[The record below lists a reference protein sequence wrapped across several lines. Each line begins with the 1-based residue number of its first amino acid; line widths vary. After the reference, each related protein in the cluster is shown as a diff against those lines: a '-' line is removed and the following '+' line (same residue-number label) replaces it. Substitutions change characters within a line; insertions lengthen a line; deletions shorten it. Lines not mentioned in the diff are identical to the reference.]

1 MRETRALAGAS
12 QGDSPPL
19 PTPTPAPEPTLAELL
34 TRFVRTT
41 VPLRL
46 YQILQLGIPFAVDFG
61 VRGWWRLTG
70 WAIAVAAFGA
80 WGLADRWLWTSNEEG
95 WRPRLVRA
103 ARSVSGALAGGIPAV
118 LLLELFLRVLGRG
131 PIS

>member
-1 MRETRALAGAS
+1 MKESRAVADTSHQDAA
-12 QGDSPPL
+12 

-80 WGLADRWLWTSNEEG
+80 WGLADRWLWTSEDIG
-95 WRPRLVRA
+95 WRSRVVRA
-103 ARSVSGALAGGIPAV
+103 VRSISGALAGSIPAV
-118 LLLELFLRVLGRG
+118 LLLELFLRLLGKA
-131 PIS
+131 PTF